1 MADEDAEEGQ
11 EWDALRM
18 RDDEEMGFFTELALH
33 ETERWIQAITRKKF
47 EYADDFR
54 KSLGNGVLL
63 CELLN
68 NLQAGT
74 IKRINKLP
82 GAIAGLDNVN
92 VFLAACEK
100 TFGLKPTQLFDSSDL
115 EDLTQ
120 RAIADENEYLL
131 KQETE
136 RRSRNVAVTIYW
148 LAKAVSGKFNGPS
161 LDTSAFSAL
170 VYTHGSKRDSI
181 IADECFKNGSPL
193 GKDSG
198 LETVGET
205 VDKNNHI
212 RDSSYDSLGSY
223 ERESESSFDELDSS
237 GNMPVRSDMREMKRY
252 GSHSSLT
259 LPRDLKLSSNS
270 QDSMYSN
277 HKDDSMYR
285 SSPDISHVH
294 TRSSSTDSAEG
305 GYYGNHSRQSS
316 GSTAEYPTRRTS
328 SSGRK
333 TSSSSPDPL
342 QFVKLRSAANL
353 AEQAK
358 KQIEVVKEVNTM
370 RGLTTAAAP
379 TPLTHDEPD
388 WKSNLTKWKTQ
399 RRKSAHLPDMDVN
412 APLEEEEPRK
422 QKTFSQI
429 MAEKEDRKSQRRPI
443 NVYPMDDDDDLTGK
457 KSSVSPVTKTST
469 SKSFIPKE
477 PQVVAPWAQGSSGE
491 DIDQSDSENQS
502 HNSGES
508 DSVFSSSD
516 KSSTPNKVLSD
527 DDLWHKNKPNSQIMP
542 NKVIQLNARKPGEG
556 VKKMWENNVNESQR
570 KENNKKK
577 DIPTNNSAKIK
588 NITHAFEQKDKEANA
603 SPVIK
608 RSEYRNSPPLKS
620 LDLSDSKF
628 SPAND
633 KLPVSPLSPTT
644 PKALTPRA
652 DRFSSGRNVAES
664 NNSEPEKK
672 FVQKVIKISQ
682 RPNNNR
688 GFGFTLVGGLE
699 KREPVTVSRVSLG
712 SAADVQ
718 DVLANDE
725 LVEVNGR
732 DVWTL
737 TLAQVQGII
746 DHGVKKGQ
754 IELKVKRYTDEEAY
768 DSMEEEEANR
778 QANNNNTNNSMSN
791 KVVPVPSSPETE
803 PTEERHG
810 YRHHV
815 AQIPVK
821 TDETGK
827 PRLMD
832 QLLGEQQRESN
843 NNIEKPARAPS
854 PVAME
859 TIMPKT
865 HVTVET
871 TPMRPGL
878 DGTQDM
884 SSPGDLT
891 VTEER
896 PTLSIRKSP
905 PVIRREKSP
914 MLPQQSSPA
923 PPSPPKVDPPH
934 MDRRQDNMSTAS
946 EDSNSSGF
954 GPPAALLRWQRR
966 RPQSENVNSGPTMED
981 RERDRMKRLS
991 STLPYKSDGIF
1002 SFDDKYSKDDSEVDR
1017 VSKDFVETVSVSK
1030 SYESKPQAFQFN
1042 DESKMDEWEN
1052 RQEKERKPEPVKSF
1066 APIELHIPREED
1078 LTAQEKFEREQQRI
1092 RAKYEEEKR
1101 RASEAERQKQEQEKK
1116 VLDSDKFLRSM
1127 ESQILQTKTEAS
1139 NQNFL
1144 NDGSGRSLAP
1154 EQRVISETTI
1164 KFPANAP
1171 ARPLIIDP
1179 RNETASLDPKMPEYS
1194 FRVDLSR
1201 TETAPPLRTLNQ
1213 QPELSAE
1220 ELLNREREK
1229 IRAEEKMK
1237 FEEERLRWKEEQER
1251 KNQEQE
1257 EKLRQERERLQREQ
1271 ERIERE
1277 RAMLEQKKHEEQ
1289 TTHSF
1294 SPVSNQSPVSST
1306 TSSLSHSPRSPPP
1319 ALNPTRANNY
1329 GKKVPPPTAPK
1340 PEKGTKEKA
1349 RLTRED
1355 LLAMNRKATPLT
1367 KPDPSMEGHHPTSDS
1382 LSPTMREAPT
1392 KAQLHS
1398 LNAVP
1403 KQKYRHSAP
1412 WMKEEDSAGSSTQ
1425 SEKPFVIGKRSDLIH
1440 QRDYSN
1446 PNDHWVVREA
1456 EKRRLADKRDNVES
1470 ITARA
1475 GPTKP
1480 SQSALVSRFRS
1491 DVEPPPRSRANRY
1504 SYPSYSDKNDTTSS
1518 RLSSTS
1524 GSSLRNIDRSPE
1536 QGITTQFSA
1545 RTQPNSYASNPSMSS
1560 TLPPNFSFNANTRNH
1575 ASAGSSKPPR
1585 SLSDNSDSVIA
1596 VSGKQKCSHCGEELV
1611 ENMSHLQCD
1620 FLEGFGAA
1628 MVIES
1633 LGLYYHVQCFRCC
1646 VCHMALGN
1654 GSEGADVRVR
1664 VDKLHCKNCYSND
1677 EAGLKFSKV

>member
-1 MADEDAEEGQ
+1 MSDIMLFNEMPVHDLKWAD
-11 EWDALRM
+11 
-18 RDDEEMGFFTELALH
+18 
-33 ETERWIQAITRKKF
+33 I
-47 EYADDFR
+47 
-54 KSLGNGVLL
+54 V
-63 CELLN
+63 
-68 NLQAGT
+68 
-74 IKRINKLP
+74 
-82 GAIAGLDNVN
+82 
-92 VFLAACEK
+92 
-100 TFGLKPTQLFDSSDL
+100 DSDG
-115 EDLTQ
+115 
-120 RAIADENEYLL
+120 NEYLL

-358 KQIEVVKEVNTM
+358 KQIEVVKE
-370 RGLTTAAAP
+370 
-379 TPLTHDEPD
+379 
-388 WKSNLTKWKTQ
+388 NLTKWKTQ
-399 RRKSAHLPDMDVN
+399 RR
-412 APLEEEEPRK
+412 
-422 QKTFSQI
+422 
-429 MAEKEDRKSQRRPI
+429 KEDRKSQRRPI

-664 NNSEPEKK
+664 NNSEPEKLSVRQSAKDRYLQKVSPIQSKPLNAKLTSPSNSAILRPAVSTKPTKDTITAARAKFEQLTETSVNSKHTLDKSKHTSNLSYKHSYSDSVKTNEENIQEIIGNFDAVAAVNNIFKDLVDTDEGQDEITANMEVRIQNEIDYNQQSEPFKNTILDVVTDSEREAILEKQDYVDTNYLSNDNHTEMDLSDSADTSGLAEELK

-712 SAADVQ
+712 SETSENDDVFTDPERSAADVQ

-905 PVIRREKSP
+905 P
-914 MLPQQSSPA
+914 QSSPA

-1052 RQEKERKPEPVKSF
+1052 RQEKERK
-1066 APIELHIPREED
+1066 
-1078 LTAQEKFEREQQRI
+1078 EKFEREQQRI
-1092 RAKYEEEKR
+1092 RAK
-1101 RASEAERQKQEQEKK
+1101 
-1116 VLDSDKFLRSM
+1116 
-1127 ESQILQTKTEAS
+1127 
-1139 NQNFL
+1139 
-1144 NDGSGRSLAP
+1144 
-1154 EQRVISETTI
+1154 
-1164 KFPANAP
+1164 
-1171 ARPLIIDP
+1171 
-1179 RNETASLDPKMPEYS
+1179 DPKMPEYS

-1677 EAGLKFSKV
+1677 EGTLVEYLGVF